1 MQDILLVVIKRV
13 VLRVGVTFFLLLLR
27 RRSYCFIRRH
37 ICGTCPSYQDDGV
50 NFKTYE
56 EGRHKFLT
64 QSSVPQLMVTKIEE
78 AFRAGPK
85 ETKMSLSRSK
95 EGVLNRKQSCVG
107 THFFTSPLG

>member
-13 VLRVGVTFFLLLLR
+13 VLRVGVTFFLLLL
-27 RRSYCFIRRH
+27 YDDEATVLLRRH
-37 ICGTCPSYQDDGV
+37 ICGACPYQDDGV

-95 EGVLNRKQSCVG
+95 EGVLNRK
-107 THFFTSPLG
+107 

>member
-13 VLRVGVTFFLLLLR
+13 VLRVGVTFFLLLL
-27 RRSYCFIRRH
+27 YDDEATVLLRRH

-78 AFRAGPK
+78 AFRAG
-85 ETKMSLSRSK
+85 L
-95 EGVLNRKQSCVG
+95 
-107 THFFTSPLG
+107 